1 MSPYIYGFRLHRFP
15 AHVQQAKSSN
25 FTSPRETLALRPKKA
40 CPPLVQY
47 QFKRLMTQQDFQ
59 VTIQQP
65 AAAKAWHGDML
76 FLLQGLIMKDF
87 RIRYRNMS
95 LGVLW
100 SLLNPLIMMGV
111 LTFVF
116 TMVFPNP
123 NKHFPVFLLCGLVPY
138 NFFTIAWI
146 SGTTSIVDNASL
158 VKRIPLPREIVP
170 IAAVLSNCLH
180 LLIQILLLLACVWA
194 FGGSANIQW
203 LWLPLVWLLEIIF
216 VCGLALATSAVNV
229 YVRDTRYIVESIN
242 TVLFWLVP
250 IFYGFEIIPRQY
262 VEFYQLNP
270 VAALVLCLR
279 NILLQATPPPTATLL
294 KLSAVAC
301 ATFAFGTFVFRKG
314 KDAFYEHI

>member
-1 MSPYIYGFRLHRFP
+1 MPSQGR
-15 AHVQQAKSSN
+15 
-25 FTSPRETLALRPKKA
+25 
-40 CPPLVQY
+40 
-47 QFKRLMTQQDFQ
+47 Q
-59 VTIQQP
+59 VTLQQP
-65 AAAKAWHGDML
+65 DAAVVWRGDLL
-76 FLLQGLIMKDF
+76 FLLESLILKDF

-123 NKHFPVFLLCGLVPY
+123 KKQFPVFVLCGLVPY

-180 LLIQILLLLACVWA
+180 LLIQIFLLLACVWA

-203 LWLPLVWLLEIIF
+203 LWLPLLWLLEIVF
-216 VCGLALATSAVNV
+216 VCGLALVTSALNV
-229 YVRDTRYIVESIN
+229 YVRDIRYIVESIN

-250 IFYGFEIIPRQY
+250 IFYGFETVPRKF
-262 VEFYQLNP
+262 VEFYQFNP

-279 NILLQATPPPTATLL
+279 NILLEATAPPIATIL
-294 KLSAVAC
+294 KLGAVAF
-301 ATFAFGTFVFRKG
+301 ATFAFGTFVFRKA